1 MGACARNAEI
11 RRHIPDLLAFVFLLG
26 RDVGKLQEGLRR
38 HLSVRCWRGVT
49 KEQTHGELCLLFP
62 VFFLD
67 FISLLM
73 LFPWVTKFCLPYSLD
88 LSPMD
93 ASSSISKTFC
103 RESAFQEFVESRGMD
118 FFFRLFF
125 FFFCFV
131 LVFYFYFFI
140 SWRLITIL

>member
-1 MGACARNAEI
+1 MCARNAEI
-11 RRHIPDLLAFVFLLG
+11 RRHIPDLPEFVFLLG
-26 RDVGKLQEGLRR
+26 RDVSKLQEGLRR

-49 KEQTHGELCLLFP
+49 KEQTHGELCPLFP
-62 VFFLD
+62 VLFLD

-73 LFPWVTKFCLPYSLD
+73 LFPWFMKFCLPYTLD

-118 FFFRLFF
+118 FFFFQA
-125 FFFCFV
+125 FFCFFG
-131 LVFYFYFFI
+131 FYCFFI
-140 SWRLITIL
+140 FIFLLVGG